1 MKVVVEEW
9 AIKPTRAHP
18 TDAGLDLYSPV
29 DLWLH
34 PGEHKTIDTGVHVE
48 IPAGYVGMIT
58 SKSGLMSQGITSRG
72 TIDQGFTGRI
82 RAVLYNSG
90 QDGIKIRRGYK
101 ITQLVI
107 VPCIMPELEFVDEL
121 EETDRGA
128 NGFGSTG
135 L

>member
-34 PGEHKTIDTGVHVE
+34 PGEHKIIDTGVHVE
-48 IPAGYVGMIT
+48 IPDGYFGAIT
-58 SKSGLMSQGITSRG
+58 SKSGLMAKGITSQGTIDSPYRG
-72 TIDQGFTGRI
+72 TIK
-82 RAVLYNSG
+82 AVLYNHGS
-90 QDGIKIRRGYK
+90 DGYLIHRGDK

-107 VPCIMPELEFVDEL
+107 IPVFIPEIEVVKEL
-121 EETDRGA
+121 SKTERGEE
-128 NGFGSTG
+128 GFGSTG
-135 L
+135 R